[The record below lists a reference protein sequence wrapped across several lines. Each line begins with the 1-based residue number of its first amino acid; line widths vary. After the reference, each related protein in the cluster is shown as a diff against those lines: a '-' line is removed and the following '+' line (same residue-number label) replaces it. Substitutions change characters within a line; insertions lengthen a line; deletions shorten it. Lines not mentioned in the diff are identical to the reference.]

1 MKISRL
7 VSATSLA
14 KIFQLDLKPNLLL
27 QPVRLGRDER
37 SSCKFGK
44 MSGLERERERVIYVS
59 A

>member
-44 MSGLERERERVIYVS
+44 MSGLERERERG
-59 A
+59 